1 MQDHNVTKGSSN
13 MKRFSCKSFFSGIL
27 ATSAFAAAVAAA
39 TPAHA
44 AYPDRPIK
52 LIVPW
57 TAAGTVDMVGRALAE
72 KLSDKLGQP
81 VIVENKPGAT
91 GQIGSSAV
99 ARAEPDGYTLLLM
112 SATVHT
118 VSPNLKPNF
127 PFDPID
133 GFTVIS
139 EVVSFP
145 YVMVV
150 SAESPYKTVAD
161 LVKAAK
167 EKPNAISY
175 GSFGPGSGP
184 HLISE
189 LFALSTGTKLLHV
202 PYKGAA
208 PAIADVMG
216 GQVTFF
222 IDSLPSPLGQIKGG
236 KLRALAVTTLERS
249 PTVPDV
255 PTMSETLPGFDAI
268 AWLGVAAPPNTPP
281 AIVDKL
287 FKALGEISRDKAY
300 GDRLQAVGLQ
310 PVVSKS
316 PQEFR
321 AWLLGQK
328 QYWGDVVRK
337 ANIPMVE

>member
-1 MQDHNVTKGSSN
+1 MKGFAW
-13 MKRFSCKSFFSGIL
+13 KRFFSFIGAAL
-27 ATSAFAAAVAAA
+27 AVSSAD
-39 TPAHA
+39 PAWA

-72 KLSDKLGQP
+72 KLSEKLGQP

-99 ARAEPDGYTLLLM
+99 ARAEPDGYNLLLM

-133 GFTVIS
+133 GFAVIS

-150 SAESPYKTVAD
+150 SSESPYKSVAD
-161 LVKAAK
+161 VVKAAK

-189 LFALSTGTKLLHV
+189 LFALSTGTRLLHV

-236 KLRALAVTTLERS
+236 RLRALAVTTLERS

-255 PTMSETLPGFDAI
+255 PTMSETLPGFEAI
-268 AWLGVAAPPNTPP
+268 AWLGVAAPPNTPRD
-281 AIVDKL
+281 IVMKL
-287 FKALGEISRDKAY
+287 HAALTEISKDSAY
-300 GDRLQAVGLQ
+300 GDKLRAVGLQ
-310 PVVSKS
+310 PVASKS
-316 PQEFR
+316 PEAFR
-321 AWLLGQK
+321 EWLIAQK